1 MEKRIPLEST
11 DNQFHLTQ
19 LCALMLTALSKSEK
33 LATNPPTIGKIR
45 VRGIMRKNK
54 KIEHLIIQ
62 LNSVML

>member
-1 MEKRIPLEST
+1 
-11 DNQFHLTQ
+11 
-19 LCALMLTALSKSEK
+19 MLTALSKSEK